1 MLPTAPPSPD
11 APTAHSQLFGPASAE
26 PYAAAMHDAVEHLVQ
41 ALRTRTG
48 PATGLPRAA
57 AEARVAALDLDRPL
71 EDPREALAELDRVYL
86 HDTVW
91 FDDPGYL
98 AHLNCPVLV
107 PALAAEVFV
116 SAVNSSLDT
125 FDQGVGAAAIERA
138 LIAWT
143 ARRAGLGPHADGVF
157 TSGGTQSNLQG
168 LLLARE
174 RARAAGTPV
183 HRLRVLASA
192 QAHFSV
198 QKSARLLGLGEDAVV
213 AVPTDPRRRMDPA
226 ALAARLEA
234 CATLGLVPMAVVA
247 TAGTTDFGAID
258 PLPEVAR
265 LCREHGTWL
274 HVDAAYGG
282 GLLVSP
288 TRRHLLAG
296 VEHADSLT
304 VDYHKTW
311 FQPVS
316 SSALLVRERRHL
328 RHVTWHA
335 DYLNPAPAGDVE
347 AEQPEQPEQPE
358 QVDKSLQTTRRF
370 DALKL
375 WLTLR
380 TLGPDAVGRMVD
392 DVVDLA
398 AEVGAALAEHPDVEL
413 AAQPELSTIVLR
425 YRPAGL
431 SAARA
436 SALTDRIRAE
446 AYASG
451 RTMVA
456 ATTVDG
462 ERWLK
467 LTLLN
472 PATTAAQALAAVDH
486 LVALGERL
494 TAREAA

>member
-1 MLPTAPPSPD
+1 MLPIAPPVPGLAGSGVD
-11 APTAHSQLFGPASAE
+11 QLFGPASAE
-26 PYAAAMHDAVEHLVQ
+26 SYAAAMRAAVDHLAD
-41 ALRTRTG
+41 ALRARTG
-48 PATGLPRAA
+48 PSTGLPRAT
-57 AEARVAALDLDRPL
+57 AEARVAAVDLDRPL
-71 EDPREALAELDRVYL
+71 PDAGAVLAELDEVYL
-86 HDTVW
+86 RDTVW

-125 FDQGVGAAAIERA
+125 FDQGVGAAAIERS
-138 LIAWT
+138 LVAWT
-143 ARRAGLGPHADGVF
+143 AQRAGLGPQADGVF

-174 RARAAGTPV
+174 QARAAGAPD
-183 HRLRVLASA
+183 HRLRILASEE
-192 QAHFSV
+192 AHFSV

-213 AVPTDPRRRMDPA
+213 AVPTDARRRMDPA
-226 ALAARLEA
+226 ALATRLEA
-234 CATLGLVPMAVVA
+234 CRTPGLVPMAVVA
-247 TAGTTDFGAID
+247 TAGTTDFGAVD
-258 PLPEVAR
+258 PLPEVAA
-265 LCREHGTWL
+265 LCREHATWL

-288 TRRHLLAG
+288 RRRHLLDG
-296 VEHADSLT
+296 VERADSLT

-316 SSALLVRERRHL
+316 ASALLVRDRRHL

-335 DYLNPAPAGDVE
+335 DYLNPEPVDPGST
-347 AEQPEQPEQPE
+347 E

-380 TLGPDAVGRMVD
+380 TLGPDAIGAMVD

-398 AEVGAALAEHPDVEL
+398 GEVAAALAEHPAVEL
-413 AAQPELSTIVLR
+413 AAAPELSTIVLR
-425 YRPAGL
+425 VRPRGFSGAH
-431 SAARA
+431 A
-436 SALTDRIRAE
+436 SALTDAIRAE

-467 LTLLN
+467 LTLLD
-472 PATTAAQALAAVDH
+472 PATTATQVLGSVEH
-486 LVALGERL
+486 LVALGARL
-494 TAREAA
+494 ARREAA